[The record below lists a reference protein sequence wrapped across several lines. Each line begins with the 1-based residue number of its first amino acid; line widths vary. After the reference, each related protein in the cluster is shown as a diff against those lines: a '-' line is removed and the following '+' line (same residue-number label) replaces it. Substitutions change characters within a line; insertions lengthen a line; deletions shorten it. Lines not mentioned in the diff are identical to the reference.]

1 MAAGFQF
8 VMGAFKGKEADPEV
22 TRERL
27 DKYLENMDRIFS
39 LNRRVNP
46 QTGDK
51 VEFDDQEKKSILCV
65 EEEPKYRTC
74 SNTRARSRPTTCMR
88 RQSRRSG
95 RH

>member
-8 VMGAFKGKEADPEV
+8 AMGAFKGTFPDPDPDPDV

-39 LNRRVNP
+39 LNQRVNP

-51 VEFDDQEKKSILCV
+51 VEFNDQEKKSILCV
-65 EEEPKYRTC
+65 EGGAEIQDLFKHE
-74 SNTRARSRPTTCMR
+74 
-88 RQSRRSG
+88 G
-95 RH
+95 